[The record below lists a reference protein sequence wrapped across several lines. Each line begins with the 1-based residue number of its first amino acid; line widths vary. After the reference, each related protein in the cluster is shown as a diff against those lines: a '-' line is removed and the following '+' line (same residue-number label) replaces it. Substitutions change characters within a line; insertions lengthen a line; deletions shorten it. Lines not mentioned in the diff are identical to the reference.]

1 MTRAYRRRK
10 REDPGWGLRRV
21 QRKRETTAS
30 MHSRRVRKPTPRAQ
44 EIPEVNLTEEREAP
58 SDIVLQ
64 GTAAAVVSVCNEEA
78 TIDRVLGELEK
89 LPLADIIVVLNG
101 CTDGTRSA
109 VAKRHP
115 GATLVDVPDRLGH
128 DVGRAIG
135 ARLTQA
141 DIVLFVDGD
150 LPIPAS
156 DLLPFLQAVDQ
167 GTDVALNDLG
177 RHLPPYTQQDSVTRC
192 KGFLNRVL
200 RRSDLGASSLTAV
213 PHALSRRVLNQLGP
227 AVLAVPPKAHAMAI
241 LHGMIVAAVY
251 AVDVI
256 KTNRKRTFNV
266 GKGNAMEQLII
277 GDHAEALTAVF
288 QVAGYSPL
296 GPVPTRVDVAK
307 GRNAR

>member
-1 MTRAYRRRK
+1 MSRQYRRGK
-10 REDPGWGLRRV
+10 REEPSWGIRRV
-21 QRKRETTAS
+21 QRKRGTTTS
-30 MHSRRVRKPTPRAQ
+30 MHSRRVRKPTPRAKGMT
-44 EIPEVNLTEEREAP
+44 EVTPPVEREVP
-58 SDIVLQ
+58 GDIVLQ
-64 GTAAAVVSVCNEEA
+64 GTAAAVVSACNEES

-89 LPLADIIVVLNG
+89 LPFTDIIVVLNG
-101 CTDGTRSA
+101 CTDGTRST
-109 VAKRHP
+109 VAKHHP
-115 GATLVDVPDRLGH
+115 SVTLVNVPDRLGH
-128 DVGRAIG
+128 DVGRAVG
-135 ARLTQA
+135 ARMTQA

-156 DLLPFLQAVDQ
+156 DLLPFLHAVDQ

-177 RHLPPYTQQDSVTRC
+177 RHLPPYAQQDSVTRC
-192 KGFLNRVL
+192 KAFLNRVL
-200 RRSDLGASSLTAV
+200 RRPDLGASSLTAV
-213 PHALSRRVLNQLGP
+213 PHALSRRLLDQLGS

-241 LHGMIVAAVY
+241 LHGMIVAAVH

-266 GKGNAMEQLII
+266 GKGNAMEQLIV

-307 GRNAR
+307 GRNAQ